1 MRFTTFTSCV
11 AVAGILAAPLP
22 AAAQD
27 SQLVFKPTGQW
38 SLDYGDDYCRL
49 ARTFS
54 DGTDEL
60 ALAIE
65 RIEPGPMARLIL
77 VSNGIKPFR
86 TAQEIGW
93 HFTPSDPE
101 RKSRYTR
108 STTADQ
114 KQFYN
119 LGPFTI
125 DPKAGFGIA
134 IGPVRRDF
142 ASTSP

>member
-1 MRFTTFTSCV
+1 MKFTKFMLCV

-77 VSNGIKPFR
+77 VSNGIKPRANHCCR
-86 TAQEIGW
+86 TEELTLSNRCTCFAESCPRPLAW
-93 HFTPSDPE
+93 
-101 RKSRYTR
+101 
-108 STTADQ
+108 
-114 KQFYN
+114 
-119 LGPFTI
+119 
-125 DPKAGFGIA
+125 FGINRSRTV
-134 IGPVRRDF
+134 ISER
-142 ASTSP
+142 